1 MTATERDQFERTQ
14 LNLWR
19 AAVGCMFAGLFFL
32 GVMAGGQLGSLLPL
46 AMCGV
51 GMIVCGS
58 IFGFRES
65 YKLVKSHATK
75 P

>member
-1 MTATERDQFERTQ
+1 MTTVERDRFERSQ

-19 AAVGCMFAGLFFL
+19 GATGCMFAGLFFL
-32 GVMAGGQLGSLLPL
+32 GVMAGGQLGSQIPL
-46 AMCGV
+46 ALSGV

-65 YKLVKSHATK
+65 YKLVKSHATRI
-75 P
+75 